1 MHGTSS
7 PISLRQRARWALDH
21 TGWPS
26 LTHDILPAVSA
37 AVATYVVTL
46 LTAPAGTPIDKRAVG
61 FPLAAGVIA
70 LVATFLVVNLI
81 KFSVKCVKAGPRLR
95 IEADREGQDSVIA
108 TAQDT
113 TIMDWLRQ
121 QLGRRE
127 FHVRLAAVFGSI
139 TQAYPTRDVDV
150 VVQLQPAS
158 DRRIRTLGLRLK
170 ELGRAVPGMPGN
182 GAGARAGSA
191 RPVARARFRCPVT
204 TGRYRAARRAF

>member
-1 MHGTSS
+1 
-7 PISLRQRARWALDH
+7 
-21 TGWPS
+21 
-26 LTHDILPAVSA
+26 
-37 AVATYVVTL
+37 VVTL